1 VRPTDEN
8 QPGSRRPN
16 LMSSSRRANG
26 EISILAMLDGQS
38 RRSLARRFPHLPA
51 LLAYAAAGTAACT
64 LVGVLAW
71 LAHDG
76 ADRSAGKDAD
86 AQATSVVQVP
96 AAPASAQAEAQAQ
109 ADAKAETETQATAPG
124 EALPRAPVPAAAGVD
139 APLPAGSAAIV
150 DALNADLPPPDTATV
165 ADALP
170 APAARPLPAV
180 ASVPASPSAPAA
192 GTDTGKAGAMAA
204 TPPTRSHGPKSAP
217 VRPLAAVRPV
227 QAAVRAGTPAKPRRN
242 GAPTK
247 PAAPAVDMDVALI
260 TAIIQHAGRP
270 LDATGAEHADATCAG
285 KPCGPRMPEQP

>member
-1 VRPTDEN
+1 MRPTDEN

-38 RRSLARRFPHLPA
+38 RRSLARRFPRMPA

-76 ADRSAGKDAD
+76 MDRSAGKDTD
-86 AQATSVVQVP
+86 GNTMTVAQAPSTPASTDAEAATQA
-96 AAPASAQAEAQAQ
+96 AAPDEALSRAP
-109 ADAKAETETQATAPG
+109 APATAD
-124 EALPRAPVPAAAGVD
+124 VD
-139 APLPAGSAAIV
+139 APLPTGTAAIV
-150 DALNADLPPPDTATV
+150 DALNTDMPPPDTPTA

-170 APAARPLPAV
+170 APAAPAARPLPTV
-180 ASVPASPSAPAA
+180 ASVPASPSALAA
-192 GTDTGKAGAMAA
+192 GADTGKAGAMAA
-204 TPPTRSHGPKSAP
+204 TPPTRSHGPKGAA
-217 VRPLAAVRPV
+217 VRPLAVVRPV
-227 QAAVRAGTPAKPRRN
+227 QAPVRTGTPLKPKRN
-242 GAPTK
+242 AAPTK
-247 PAAPAVDMDVALI
+247 LAAPAVDMDVALI